1 MCARTRIFEALCPK
15 RTSEALAVD
24 ERVHDG
30 ATRDEHLQ
38 HTDMDMDMEQN
49 RAQMAHQDW
58 RAHRAVVY

>member
-24 ERVHDG
+24 ECVHDG

-38 HTDMDMDMEQN
+38 HTDMDMEQN
-49 RAQMAHQDW
+49 RAQTAHRDW
-58 RAHRAVVY
+58 RAVVY